1 MSSQNLHGK
10 ILAKPFF
17 SYFSQ
22 LLLMS
27 SFFAK
32 GNFCEI
38 ENSRYFEAVVE
49 MVYFLEYHIAK

>member
-1 MSSQNLHGK
+1 
-10 ILAKPFF
+10 
-17 SYFSQ
+17 
-22 LLLMS
+22 MS

-49 MVYFLEYHIAK
+49 MVYFLEYYIAK